1 MDPIKDLLDARL
13 NATFDR
19 RSFIKGLG
27 GIAALAAT
35 SPALLAACATPAASA
50 GATSAAS
57 AGATSGTSLAPS
69 AGASSAG
76 SGTLGGV
83 INFIGYDGEDALDI
97 AKPFLDSNN
106 IKMQSTYLADSNEA
120 LTKFQ
125 TGGRGQMD
133 MMANNHNVMRKVL
146 TAVPAIEFM
155 APLDMDRLPNAAG
168 LFAALKQA
176 PWVAKDGNTYSIPL
190 VWGDEPIVYDP
201 KKWQSMPPKYTD
213 FADPKYKGEIVLL
226 DNGNSNIWLF
236 SKSLGF
242 GAPTPN
248 MITQDQLD
256 QVVAA
261 MLKVKPNVVTIAK
274 SLGDQADVMV
284 RGDASIGLAG
294 WAYQLTIAAKKGV
307 TLASA
312 SPSVDGTYYWC
323 DSYAIFPDAPNADN
337 AYAFINYMSSP
348 ESSAAIADA
357 LGSGACIQGAFDI
370 MDATHKGMYPYDVV
384 REYDAS
390 SPLYTTSTAPP
401 EADQGDI
408 VGSAKWV
415 EAWQKYKLS

>member
-1 MDPIKDLLDARL
+1 MDPVKELLDARL
-13 NATFDR
+13 NRTFDR
-19 RSFIKGLG
+19 RSVIKGLG
-27 GIAALAAT
+27 GIAALGAI
-35 SPALLAACATPAASA
+35 SPTLLAACAAPGSSAQTTA
-50 GATSAAS
+50 GAT
-57 AGATSGTSLAPS
+57 AGTS
-69 AGASSAG
+69 AGASAG
-76 SGTLGGV
+76 SSPAGSSALGGV
-83 INFIGYDGEDALDI
+83 INFIGYDGEDALGV
-97 AKPFLDSNN
+97 AKPFFDANG

-146 TAVPAIEFM
+146 TAVPAVEFM
-155 APLDMDRLPNAAG
+155 APLDMDRLANAAG
-168 LFAALKQA
+168 LFPALKQA
-176 PWVAKDGNTYSIPL
+176 PWVAKDGQTYSIPL
-190 VWGDEPIVYDP
+190 VWGDEPIVFDP
-201 KKWQSMPPKYTD
+201 KKWPSMPPKYTD
-213 FADPKYKGEIVLL
+213 FADPKYKGEIVLS

-242 GAPTPN
+242 GDPTPN
-248 MITQDQLD
+248 RITQAQLD

-261 MLKVKPNVVTIAK
+261 MLDVKPNVVTIAK
-274 SLGDQADVMV
+274 SLGDQADVMI

-294 WAYQLTIAAKKGV
+294 WAYQITIAKNKGV
-307 TLASA
+307 TLASE

-323 DSYAIFPDAPNADN
+323 DSYAIFPDAPNVDN

-357 LGSGACIQGAFDI
+357 LGSGACIEGALDI
-370 MDATHKGMYPYDVV
+370 MDETAKGMYPYEVA

-401 EADQGDI
+401 EADEGEI